1 MSIYC
6 YAKADQM
13 VEHRFTD
20 DVALVR
26 AFTKRQAIE
35 KFRGYYTSASKD
47 DVFKVKLRKKVYIL
61 TDY

>member
-35 KFRGYYTSASKD
+35 KFRRYYTFVSKD